1 MSVFGARANPPPLGS
16 LSYVRTMAA
25 GADGWRITITL
36 TDKAEVDA
44 WRAFFRAAIEGRNGG
59 EPCE

>member
-1 MSVFGARANPPPLGS
+1 MKPPPLGS